1 MKDLHNH
8 IFSNTTCISKETM
21 LRYINKQL
29 PKEELHKAETH
40 MLDCELCT
48 DAYEG
53 LALTQNSSM
62 LFAIDNQIDKRV
74 SGGVAKTPIM
84 RNLMMAASL
93 IAIVFGTYFT
103 FNLFNETIN
112 NDGNLALNKTVQAK
126 EKEAS
131 ENINNKG
138 FLTGIELE
146 NDNKEVI
153 PELVSENVVPE
164 VLVSEVEMV
173 DDVIEE
179 MAESPIVA
187 SAEAFSL
194 DEIEDVEMEEEIV
207 VEAEVK
213 LKDALKEP
221 STVTEIAM
229 TESVVVERHEAI
241 TEKRENKS
249 LSKQRKKNSNSRAVS
264 SAPAYADALGSVV
277 EERIATPQN
286 IRIIDGYKTVNYLE
300 EYQKV
305 YDSENEMAVDLS
317 GVSAGYANKF
327 DKEEAEKVKEEATI
341 EITYKETL
349 EQAIQLYKN
358 EKYRAALS
366 EFDHILT
373 KHPEEVNAQFYS
385 GLCFY
390 HLGQNASAIKKFNKV
405 FKNKEAEFN
414 EEASWYK
421 ALTLINMNDKT
432 SAKKVLKKISED
444 DGFYKVKAEEKLKG
458 L

>member
-1 MKDLHNH
+1 
-8 IFSNTTCISKETM
+8 M

-74 SGGVAKTPIM
+74 SGGVNKTPIM
-84 RNLMMAASL
+84 RNLMVAASL

-126 EKEAS
+126 EKQTT

-153 PELVSENVVPE
+153 PELISENVMSE
-164 VLVSEVEMV
+164 GLVAEIE
-173 DDVIEE
+173 DDLVVEE

-187 SAEAFSL
+187 NAEAFSL

-213 LKDALKEP
+213 LKDALEDP
-221 STVTEIAM
+221 SVVTKMAM
-229 TESVVVERHEAI
+229 TESVVAERDESI

-264 SAPAYADALGSVV
+264 SAPAYADVLGSVV
-277 EERIATPQN
+277 EERIVTPQN

-305 YDSENEMAVDLS
+305 YDSENEMAIDLS
-317 GVSAGYANKF
+317 GISAGYANKF
-327 DKEEAEKVKEEATI
+327 DKEVAEKAKEEATI

-349 EQAIQLYKN
+349 EQGIQLYKN
-358 EKYRAALS
+358 QKYRDALS
-366 EFDHILT
+366 EFDHILA

-390 HLGQNASAIKKFNKV
+390 HLGQNASAIKKFNRV
-405 FKNKEAEFN
+405 LKNKETEFN
-414 EEASWYK
+414 EEAIWYK
-421 ALTLINMNDKT
+421 ALTLISMNDKT
-432 SAKKVLKKISED
+432 SAKKILKTISED
-444 DGFYKVKAEEKLKG
+444 DGFYNVKAEERLKG